1 MQVNTS
7 AINSRDGVFI
17 GGKYLRYIHNTLKTM
32 TTSTTSFL
40 NESIDQELTIE
51 ELGQAQG
58 GFLQILLGIAAAK
71 VIAGTVATGGIL
83 IAKGAA
89 GAGSSDVYSPPEQ
102 EGDKDDSPDVHY

>member
-1 MQVNTS
+1 MQGITQ
-7 AINSRDGVFI
+7 AIDSRDGVFI
-17 GGKYLRYIHNTLKTM
+17 GGQHLRYTHNTLTTM
-32 TTSTTSFL
+32 TTSFI
-40 NESIDQELTIE
+40 NESIDQELSIE
-51 ELGQAQG
+51 ELGQASG
-58 GFLQILLGIAAAK
+58 GVWPILAGILAAK